1 MNQYKLDWYLASQVV
16 SEVLIDQLVQNQK
29 KVQDSHPFHRNPTN
43 LMLDKVT
50 ENVARS
56 VMTWA
61 IPTLMK
67 HLAQNQIK
75 GTIGI
80 MGRVGGRVGLRAV
93 PVLGA
98 AMFVKDAYDLYEFLT
113 DA

>member
-1 MNQYKLDWYLASQVV
+1 MDWYLATQSV
-16 SEVLIDQLVQNQK
+16 SEYVLNRIIAVEDA
-29 KVQDSHPFHRNPTN
+29 R
-43 LMLDKVT
+43 T
-50 ENVARS
+50 EKWEKTAADVVIEHVVETAARG

-61 IPTLMK
+61 IPTIMK

-75 GTIGI
+75 GTLGI

-93 PVLGA
+93 PVLGTILI
-98 AMFVKDAYDLYEFLT
+98 VKDAYDLYDFLT